1 MLTYSPQDLTYHIEN
16 AIPHLPD
23 DILKDLTTH
32 SGLTSKDAKTLMV
45 LDDGERLDY
54 FDDVKLLWSI
64 RRASNE
70 PVVDVKHTQ
79 RNISDDEADRRHSGQ
94 SRVANSSPVF
104 DKIVANWYAVCFLGE
119 LSFS

>member
-1 MLTYSPQDLTYHIEN
+1 
-16 AIPHLPD
+16 
-23 DILKDLTTH
+23 
-32 SGLTSKDAKTLMV
+32 MV

>member
-1 MLTYSPQDLTYHIEN
+1 MLIDSPQDLTSHIEN
-16 AIPHLPD
+16 FIPDLPD
-23 DILKDLTTH
+23 DILKDLTMH

-64 RRASNE
+64 RRASNK
-70 PVVDVKHTQ
+70 PVVDVEHTQ
-79 RNISDDEADRRHSGQ
+79 RSISDDVGDRRQTGL
-94 SRVANSSPVF
+94 SRVADSSPVF
-104 DKIVANWYAVCFLGE
+104 DRIVANWYAVYPLQE